1 MGKDKEIK
9 NTVTNVEQ
17 RKDLKLVEE
26 EEKRNVSKE
35 EDEWISRQA

>member
-17 RKDLKLVEE
+17 RKDLKLEEE

-35 EDEWISRQA
+35 DEWISRQA